1 MTKDAAYQI
10 RKETEAAKKLLS
22 MLRDSGEVDDTEIVE
37 SAIEGETNLN
47 EAIAAVID
55 MIDEEEI
62 VITGGEAKIA
72 AIRARIDAKKSRVEK
87 LRASVEQAL
96 LMTERESVNLP
107 TATVFVSKRK
117 PGVTVENEADIPSE
131 FFRTPEPP
139 APKLDKKS
147 LAAALADGR
156 EVPGARL
163 NNGTVTLSI
172 RRK

>member
-22 MLRDSGEVDDTEIVE
+22 MLRDSGEDDDAEIVE

-47 EAIAAVID
+47 EAIASVID

-62 VITGGEAKIA
+62 VIAGGEAKIA

-96 LMTERESVNLP
+96 LMTGRESVNLP
-107 TATVFVSKRK
+107 TGTVFVSKRK
-117 PGVTVENEADIPSE
+117 PGVVVENEADIPSE

-163 NNGTVTLSI
+163 DNGTVTLSI